1 VSSVVLDASAVLA
14 FLQRE
19 PGGAVVAEHLSTA
32 VISAVNVAEVASRL
46 SDRGVPDGGAREA
59 ISALRLEIAAFD
71 HDLAYASAALRPATR
86 RLGLSLGDRA
96 CLALAKRERL
106 PALTADRAWASLDM
120 GVEIRLV
127 RDA

>member
-1 VSSVVLDASAVLA
+1 MSSVVLDASAVLA
-14 FLQRE
+14 ILQRE
-19 PGGAVVAEHLSTA
+19 PGSAVVAEHLSTA

-59 ISALRLEIAAFD
+59 ISALRLEIAVFD
-71 HDLAYASAALRPATR
+71 HELAYASAALRPATR

-96 CLALAKRERL
+96 CLALAKREGL

>member
-1 VSSVVLDASAVLA
+1 MSSVVLDASAVLA

-19 PGGAVVAEHLSTA
+19 PGGVVAEHLSAA

-59 ISALRLEIAAFD
+59 ISALCLEIAAFD

-96 CLALAKRERL
+96 CLALAKREGL